1 MKQLNIIQNERIVNV
16 KNNLFELEK
25 GFKELKD
32 RELRDTEIKK
42 QK

>member
-1 MKQLNIIQNERIVNV
+1 MKQLNIIQNDRIENV

>member
-1 MKQLNIIQNERIVNV
+1 MKQINIIQNDRVVNV
-16 KNNLFELEK
+16 KNNLLELEK

-32 RELRDTEIKK
+32 KELRDTEIKK

>member
-1 MKQLNIIQNERIVNV
+1 MKQLNIIQNDRIVNV

>member
-1 MKQLNIIQNERIVNV
+1 MKQLNIIQNDRVVNV
-16 KNNLFELEK
+16 KNNLLELGK

-32 RELRDTEIKK
+32 KELRDTEIKK

>member
-1 MKQLNIIQNERIVNV
+1 MKQLNIIQNDRVVNV
-16 KNNLFELEK
+16 KNNLLELEK

-32 RELRDTEIKK
+32 KELRDTEIKK